1 MRIDGLELRVPPL
14 LVTMLAAAAIVAIA
28 DTPRSGIAL
37 LVGATIAVAGAAV
50 AVAGVIAFRRA
61 LTTVDPL
68 HPDRSASLVTQGVY
82 RISRNPMYVGF
93 IALLLGLAVALSSI
107 PGGTV
112 ALAAALYLDRFQI
125 RPEER
130 ILQRR
135 FGAAF
140 DRYRASVRRWL

>member
-14 LVTMLAAAAIVAIA
+14 LVTLLAAAVILALA
-28 DTPRSGIAL
+28 DAPRGGVAL
-37 LVGATIAVAGAAV
+37 LVGAVLAAAGVAV
-50 AVAGVIAFRRA
+50 AVAGVITFRRA
-61 LTTVDPL
+61 RTTVDPL

-93 IALLLGLAVALSSI
+93 VALLLGLAVALSSI
-107 PGGTV
+107 TGATI

>member
-14 LVTMLAAAAIVAIA
+14 LVTMLAAAAIVAVA
-28 DTPRSGIAL
+28 EAPRSGIAL
-37 LVGATIAVAGAAV
+37 LVGTALAIAGAAV
-50 AVAGVIAFRRA
+50 AVAGVIAFRLA
-61 LTTVDPL
+61 STTVDPL
-68 HPDRSASLVTQGVY
+68 RPDRSASLVTQGVY

-93 IALLLGLAVALSSI
+93 IALLLGLSVALSSI
-107 PGGTV
+107 PGATV

>member
-14 LVTMLAAAAIVAIA
+14 LVTILAAAAIVAVA
-28 DTPRSGIAL
+28 GTPGSGIAVL
-37 LVGATIAVAGAAV
+37 IGAAIAAAGAAV

-61 LTTVDPL
+61 RTTLDPL
-68 HPDRSASLVTQGVY
+68 HPDRSASLVTHGVY
-82 RISRNPMYVGF
+82 RMSRNPMYVGF
-93 IALLLGLAVALSSI
+93 VALLLGLAVALSSI
-107 PGGTV
+107 AGGTL

-130 ILQRR
+130 VLHRH
-135 FGAAF
+135 FGATF